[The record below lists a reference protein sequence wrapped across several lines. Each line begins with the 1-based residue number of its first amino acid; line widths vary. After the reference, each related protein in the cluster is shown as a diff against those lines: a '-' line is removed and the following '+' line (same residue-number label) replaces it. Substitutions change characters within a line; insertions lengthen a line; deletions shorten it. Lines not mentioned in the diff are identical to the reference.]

1 MRRTKEL
8 VNNALLLYFS
18 VLVMSIHCFSICDTS
33 LATTFFTTVDMVCKV
48 ISTVDIGES
57 DVAPFRI
64 GHVNSY
70 EI

>member
-8 VNNALLLYFS
+8 VKNALLLYFS
-18 VLVMSIHCFSICDTS
+18 VLVISIHCFPICDTC
-33 LATTFFTTVDMVCKV
+33 LVTTFFTTVNMIRKV
-48 ISTVDIGES
+48 ISMADIGES

-64 GHVNSY
+64 DHVNSY